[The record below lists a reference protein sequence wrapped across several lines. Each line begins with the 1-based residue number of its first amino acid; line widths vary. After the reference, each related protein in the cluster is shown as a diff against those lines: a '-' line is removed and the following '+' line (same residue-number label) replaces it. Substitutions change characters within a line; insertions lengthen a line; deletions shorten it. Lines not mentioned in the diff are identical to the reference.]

1 MQRHILIG
9 LVLVDTENELYQFLS
24 SDLLRVT
31 LVKHFDVLEELD
43 ELVLVLRLL
52 RDLLDVV
59 IRGIFYATLE
69 KLKFASLL
77 LHKSLLVDQ
86 VNQEVRT
93 VEALGEGF
101 FSASLDYRVNQLLKL
116 MATTR
121 EGKEVVGALS
131 QMELQQLLGQLT
143 V

>member
-1 MQRHILIG
+1 VQRHILIG
-9 LVLVDTENELYQFLS
+9 LVLVDAENELYQFLS

-31 LVKHFDVLEELD
+31 LVKHFDVLKELD

-52 RDLLDVV
+52 RDLLNVV

-69 KLKFASLL
+69 KLKFACLL
-77 LHKSLLVDQ
+77 LHESLLVDQ
-86 VNQEVRT
+86 INQEVRT

-101 FSASLDYRVNQLLKL
+101 FSASLDYRVNQLLTL

>member
-9 LVLVDTENELYQFLS
+9 LVLVDAENELYQFLS

-31 LVKHFDVLEELD
+31 LVKHFDVLKELN

-77 LHKSLLVDQ
+77 LHEGLLVDQ

-101 FSASLDYRVNQLLKL
+101 FSASLDNRVNQLLTL
-116 MATTR
+116 MATTW

>member
-69 KLKFASLL
+69 KLKLASLL
-77 LHKSLLVDQ
+77 LHEGLFVDQ

-101 FSASLDYRVNQLLKL
+101 FSASLDYRVNQLLTL
-116 MATTR
+116 MTTTW

-143 V
+143 D

>member
-31 LVKHFDVLEELD
+31 LVKHFDVLKELD
-43 ELVLVLRLL
+43 KLVLVLRLL

-69 KLKFASLL
+69 KLKLASLL
-77 LHKSLLVDQ
+77 LHEGLLVDQ

-93 VEALGEGF
+93 VETLGEGF
-101 FSASLDYRVNQLLKL
+101 FSASLNYRVNQLLTL